1 LKIQVEDKIFIESDE
16 RQFILKESTGKFDDK
31 GNALYKNLGYFAT
44 VNQALKH
51 FVKLNIMKS
60 EAKNV
65 SELITDIERIENN
78 IEHLLKKH

>member
-1 LKIQVEDKIFIESDE
+1 MKVLVQDNIYIVSDE

-31 GNALYKNLGYFAT
+31 GNELYKNLGYFGK

-51 FVKLNIMKS
+51 LVKLNIMKS

-65 SELITDIERIENN
+65 SELIADVERIESK
-78 IEHLLKKH
+78 IEHLFNNN